1 LLVKIDRISEVEV
14 AMEAE
19 TIVTVLTDEIDTNK
33 TTEEEIAMTEEVIN
47 LLFFCFTSII
57 YFLRRLLKKE
67 YLFIN

>member
-1 LLVKIDRISEVEV
+1 
-14 AMEAE
+14 MEAE